1 MKQRQKTIKWE
12 EKEVNTK
19 LQSNYNCHYKN
30 NKTRPRTTIRY
41 CWHNYLPTIDDENDD
56 DIDIHIEVDDDDDDD
71 TELQIELAMPS
82 NPVQSSPIESM
93 WFFQCRSMACHGIPN
108 HTCMHSI
115 IVFWTDS
122 QADRRPMR
130 PINQS
135 TAHSFIRA
143 IEMRGKWERKA
154 INNYE

>member
-56 DIDIHIEVDDDDDDD
+56 DIDIHIHIEVDDDDDDD

-108 HTCMHSI
+108 HTCIQSLY
-115 IVFWTDS
+115 FGQTDS
-122 QADRRPMR
+122 QAGRQTDGQCVRSTNRP
-130 PINQS
+130 PIRL
-135 TAHSFIRA
+135 FVP
-143 IEMRGKWERKA
+143 
-154 INNYE
+154 